1 MSNIEKFNY
10 LRTFFEGPAA
20 AAIDG
25 LSLMNG
31 NYVIAVDLLHDR
43 YGNKQ
48 LIISS
53 HMDSMLNLHRVT
65 VATDGLRIRMVYDK
79 IEMNVHSLQA
89 LGVKSEMYGSLLIP
103 VIMDKIP
110 EEFRLII
117 SRKMKLETW
126 DITEL
131 VAVFK
136 EELEA
141 REKSRFVGGNSSS
154 VEEKPWL
161 KGRRSYDPV
170 TAAALHLT
178 DQPQA
183 SCYFCDHPGHKT
195 FKCSLVTDPETRKE
209 ILKKK
214 GKCFVCLKSEH
225 ILKYCP
231 SEMRYIKCSGKH
243 HSSVCKRSFQ
253 LQFMGTN
260 GVRQQNTNERGGEA
274 STTDQN
280 PGATPTLH
288 VNAKRSVLLQMATA
302 NVSNPRSLRSMKAR
316 LILDNGSQRSYISN
330 RIREALELP
339 SLHSKNVLIKTFGS
353 VAGQQK
359 KCDVVQFCVSKTGG
373 GLNLYL
379 NAYAV
384 PNICSPL
391 SQQKIEFAKV
401 VRISLFPGNGRQHN
415 RWYRDAN

>member
-1 MSNIEKFNY
+1 M
-10 LRTFFEGPAA
+10 RTFFEGPAA

-53 HMDSMLNLHRVT
+53 HMGSMLNLHRVT

-79 IEMNVHSLQA
+79 IEMNVRSLQA

-117 SRKMKLETW
+117 SRKMKSETG

-178 DQPQA
+178 D
-183 SCYFCDHPGHKT
+183 
-195 FKCSLVTDPETRKE
+195 
-209 ILKKK
+209 
-214 GKCFVCLKSEH
+214 
-225 ILKYCP
+225 
-231 SEMRYIKCSGKH
+231 
-243 HSSVCKRSFQ
+243 
-253 LQFMGTN
+253 
-260 GVRQQNTNERGGEA
+260 
-274 STTDQN
+274 
-280 PGATPTLH
+280 
-288 VNAKRSVLLQMATA
+288 
-302 NVSNPRSLRSMKAR
+302 
-316 LILDNGSQRSYISN
+316 
-330 RIREALELP
+330 
-339 SLHSKNVLIKTFGS
+339 
-353 VAGQQK
+353 
-359 KCDVVQFCVSKTGG
+359 
-373 GLNLYL
+373 
-379 NAYAV
+379 
-384 PNICSPL
+384 
-391 SQQKIEFAKV
+391 
-401 VRISLFPGNGRQHN
+401 
-415 RWYRDAN
+415 